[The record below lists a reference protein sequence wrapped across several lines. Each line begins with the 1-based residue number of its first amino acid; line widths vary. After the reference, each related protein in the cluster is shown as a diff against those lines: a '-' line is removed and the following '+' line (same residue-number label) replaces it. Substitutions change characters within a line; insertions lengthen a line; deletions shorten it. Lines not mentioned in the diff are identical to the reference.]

1 MSLLVERGE
10 IVGLIGP
17 NGSGKTTLLNVIN
30 GLERADDGTIALD
43 DRRIER
49 SAGARRSPAPASAAP
64 SRRWRLPAT
73 PSRPTWRARWRR
85 VRPSCCSTSRR
96 PASATASGG
105 RCRRLLASLRDAGR
119 GVLIVDH
126 DIELLSRVCDR
137 LVCLDRGRVIASGS
151 PAEVRADPRVRA
163 SFLGL
168 DGDRGMSAVLE
179 IGDVSVEAGEIVALL
194 GGNGAG
200 KTTLLETVLG
210 FHPGR
215 VVLFGRDASALA
227 VEQRVGLGVG
237 YVPEGRRV
245 FAGLTVRENL
255 EAASS
260 LPAGQRRQRV
270 EEMLALFPM
279 LGERPEAR
287 AWLLS
292 GGQQQMLA
300 LARALMDR
308 PRLLLLDEPTLG
320 LAPVV
325 VADLLRRLS
334 AMTADGTAIL
344 LAEQRAALALGV
356 ARRGVVLSRGQV
368 VRRGSAAELA
378 ADPTLADLMAGA

>member
-1 MSLLVERGE
+1 
-10 IVGLIGP
+10 
-17 NGSGKTTLLNVIN
+17 
-30 GLERADDGTIALD
+30 
-43 DRRIER
+43 
-49 SAGARRSPAPASAAP
+49 
-64 SRRWRLPAT
+64 
-73 PSRPTWRARWRR
+73 
-85 VRPSCCSTSRR
+85 
-96 PASATASGG
+96 
-105 RCRRLLASLRDAGR
+105 
-119 GVLIVDH
+119 
-126 DIELLSRVCDR
+126 
-137 LVCLDRGRVIASGS
+137 
-151 PAEVRADPRVRA
+151 
-163 SFLGL
+163 
-168 DGDRGMSAVLE
+168 MSAILE
-179 IGDVSVEAGEIVALL
+179 IGEVSVEAGEIVALL

-215 VVLFGRDASALA
+215 VMLFGRDASALA
-227 VEQRVGLGVG
+227 VEQRIGLGVG

-255 EAASS
+255 EASSS
-260 LPAGQRRQRV
+260 LPAVQRRQRV
-270 EEMLALFPM
+270 HEMLGLFPM

-334 AMTADGTAIL
+334 VMTADGTAIL
-344 LAEQRAALALGV
+344 LAEQRAALALGA

-368 VRRGSAAELA
+368 VRRGSAAELV

>member
-1 MSLLVERGE
+1 
-10 IVGLIGP
+10 
-17 NGSGKTTLLNVIN
+17 
-30 GLERADDGTIALD
+30 
-43 DRRIER
+43 
-49 SAGARRSPAPASAAP
+49 
-64 SRRWRLPAT
+64 
-73 PSRPTWRARWRR
+73 
-85 VRPSCCSTSRR
+85 
-96 PASATASGG
+96 
-105 RCRRLLASLRDAGR
+105 
-119 GVLIVDH
+119 
-126 DIELLSRVCDR
+126 
-137 LVCLDRGRVIASGS
+137 
-151 PAEVRADPRVRA
+151 
-163 SFLGL
+163 
-168 DGDRGMSAVLE
+168 MSAVLE
-179 IGDVSVEAGEIVALL
+179 IGEVSVEAGEIVALL

-215 VVLFGRDASALA
+215 VMLFGRDASALA
-227 VEQRVGLGVG
+227 VEQRIALGVG

-255 EAASS
+255 EASSS

-270 EEMLALFPM
+270 DEMLALFPM

-325 VADLLRRLS
+325 VADLLKRLG

-378 ADPTLADLMAGA
+378 ADPALADLMAGA

>member
-1 MSLLVERGE
+1 V
-10 IVGLIGP
+10 V
-17 NGSGKTTLLNVIN
+17 
-30 GLERADDGTIALD
+30 
-43 DRRIER
+43 
-49 SAGARRSPAPASAAP
+49 
-64 SRRWRLPAT
+64 
-73 PSRPTWRARWRR
+73 
-85 VRPSCCSTSRR
+85 
-96 PASATASGG
+96 
-105 RCRRLLASLRDAGR
+105 
-119 GVLIVDH
+119 
-126 DIELLSRVCDR
+126 
-137 LVCLDRGRVIASGS
+137 
-151 PAEVRADPRVRA
+151 
-163 SFLGL
+163 F
-168 DGDRGMSAVLE
+168 
-179 IGDVSVEAGEIVALL
+179 
-194 GGNGAG
+194 

-215 VVLFGRDASALA
+215 AVLFGRDASALT
-227 VEQRVGLGVG
+227 VEQRIALGIG

-260 LPAGQRRQRV
+260 LPAGQRRRRLD
-270 EEMLALFPM
+270 EMLALFPM

-300 LARALMDR
+300 LARALIDR

-325 VADLLRRLS
+325 VADLLGRLS
-334 AMTADGTAIL
+334 AMTADGTAVL

>member
-1 MSLLVERGE
+1 
-10 IVGLIGP
+10 
-17 NGSGKTTLLNVIN
+17 
-30 GLERADDGTIALD
+30 
-43 DRRIER
+43 
-49 SAGARRSPAPASAAP
+49 
-64 SRRWRLPAT
+64 
-73 PSRPTWRARWRR
+73 
-85 VRPSCCSTSRR
+85 
-96 PASATASGG
+96 
-105 RCRRLLASLRDAGR
+105 
-119 GVLIVDH
+119 
-126 DIELLSRVCDR
+126 
-137 LVCLDRGRVIASGS
+137 
-151 PAEVRADPRVRA
+151 
-163 SFLGL
+163 
-168 DGDRGMSAVLE
+168 MSAVLE
-179 IGDVSVEAGEIVALL
+179 IGEVSVDAGEIVALL

-200 KTTLLETVLG
+200 KTKLLETVLG

-215 VVLFGRDASALA
+215 VMLFGRDASALA
-227 VEQRVGLGVG
+227 VEQRIGLGVG

-260 LPAGQRRQRV
+260 LPAQQRRQRV

-325 VADLLRRLS
+325 VADLLRRLT
-334 AMTADGTAIL
+334 AMTSDGTAIL
-344 LAEQRAALALGV
+344 LAEQRAALALSV
-356 ARRGVVLSRGQV
+356 AQRGVVLSRGQV
-368 VRRGSAAELA
+368 VRRGSADELA
-378 ADPTLADLMAGA
+378 ADPAMADLMAGA

>member
-1 MSLLVERGE
+1 
-10 IVGLIGP
+10 
-17 NGSGKTTLLNVIN
+17 
-30 GLERADDGTIALD
+30 
-43 DRRIER
+43 
-49 SAGARRSPAPASAAP
+49 
-64 SRRWRLPAT
+64 
-73 PSRPTWRARWRR
+73 
-85 VRPSCCSTSRR
+85 
-96 PASATASGG
+96 
-105 RCRRLLASLRDAGR
+105 
-119 GVLIVDH
+119 
-126 DIELLSRVCDR
+126 
-137 LVCLDRGRVIASGS
+137 
-151 PAEVRADPRVRA
+151 
-163 SFLGL
+163 
-168 DGDRGMSAVLE
+168 MSAVLE

-215 VVLFGRDASALA
+215 VMLFGRDASALA
-227 VEQRVGLGVG
+227 VEQRIGLGVG

-255 EAASS
+255 EASSS
-260 LPAGQRRQRV
+260 LPAGRRRQRV
-270 EEMLALFPM
+270 NEMLTLFPM

-300 LARALMDR
+300 LARAMMDG
-308 PRLLLLDEPTLG
+308 PSLLLLDEPTLG

-325 VADLLRRLS
+325 VADLVKRLS

>member
-1 MSLLVERGE
+1 M
-10 IVGLIGP
+10 
-17 NGSGKTTLLNVIN
+17 NT
-30 GLERADDGTIALD
+30 
-43 DRRIER
+43 
-49 SAGARRSPAPASAAP
+49 
-64 SRRWRLPAT
+64 
-73 PSRPTWRARWRR
+73 
-85 VRPSCCSTSRR
+85 
-96 PASATASGG
+96 
-105 RCRRLLASLRDAGR
+105 
-119 GVLIVDH
+119 
-126 DIELLSRVCDR
+126 
-137 LVCLDRGRVIASGS
+137 
-151 PAEVRADPRVRA
+151 
-163 SFLGL
+163 
-168 DGDRGMSAVLE
+168 VLE

-210 FHPGR
+210 FHAGR

-227 VEQRVGLGVG
+227 VEQRVALGVG

-255 EAASS
+255 EAASA

-325 VADLLRRLS
+325 VADLLRRLG
-334 AMTADGTAIL
+334 AMTGDGTAIL
-344 LAEQRAALALGV
+344 LAEQRAALALGI

-378 ADPTLADLMAGA
+378 ADPMLADLMAGA

>member
-1 MSLLVERGE
+1 
-10 IVGLIGP
+10 
-17 NGSGKTTLLNVIN
+17 
-30 GLERADDGTIALD
+30 
-43 DRRIER
+43 
-49 SAGARRSPAPASAAP
+49 
-64 SRRWRLPAT
+64 
-73 PSRPTWRARWRR
+73 
-85 VRPSCCSTSRR
+85 
-96 PASATASGG
+96 
-105 RCRRLLASLRDAGR
+105 
-119 GVLIVDH
+119 
-126 DIELLSRVCDR
+126 
-137 LVCLDRGRVIASGS
+137 
-151 PAEVRADPRVRA
+151 
-163 SFLGL
+163 
-168 DGDRGMSAVLE
+168 MSAVLE
-179 IGDVSVEAGEIVALL
+179 VGEVSVEAGEIVALL

-260 LPAGQRRQRV
+260 RSASQRRQRV

-300 LARALMDR
+300 LARAMMDR

-344 LAEQRAALALGV
+344 LSEQRAALALGV
-356 ARRGVVLSRGQV
+356 AQWGVVLSRGQV

-378 ADPTLADLMAGA
+378 ADPMLADLMAGA

>member
-1 MSLLVERGE
+1 M
-10 IVGLIGP
+10 
-17 NGSGKTTLLNVIN
+17 T
-30 GLERADDGTIALD
+30 
-43 DRRIER
+43 
-49 SAGARRSPAPASAAP
+49 
-64 SRRWRLPAT
+64 
-73 PSRPTWRARWRR
+73 
-85 VRPSCCSTSRR
+85 
-96 PASATASGG
+96 
-105 RCRRLLASLRDAGR
+105 
-119 GVLIVDH
+119 
-126 DIELLSRVCDR
+126 
-137 LVCLDRGRVIASGS
+137 
-151 PAEVRADPRVRA
+151 
-163 SFLGL
+163 
-168 DGDRGMSAVLE
+168 VLE

-215 VVLFGRDASALA
+215 VMLFGRDVSALT
-227 VEQRVGLGVG
+227 VEQRVQSGVG

-245 FAGLTVRENL
+245 FASLTVRENL
-255 EAASS
+255 DASSS
-260 LPAGQRRQRV
+260 LPAGQRRRRV

-279 LGERPEAR
+279 LGERSEAR

-320 LAPVV
+320 LAPLI
-325 VADLLRRLS
+325 VADLLRRLG
-334 AMTADGTAIL
+334 AMTVDGTAIL

-356 ARRGVVLSRGQV
+356 AGRGLVLSRGQV